1 MHYFKHFLDQSVWLA
16 ICRQVAQ
23 EEVYVRLLTQPGDG
37 LGPLITAVKR
47 AQQRVEIVIF
57 RFDDAALE
65 QALVAAAER
74 GVKVSALIAFTNH
87 GGEKNLRKLEARFLA
102 KGITVARTADD
113 LQRYHGKMV
122 IIDGRE
128 LHLLSYNYTHLDVDK
143 SRSFGIVT
151 TNRALV
157 QEASRLFECD
167 CARQPY
173 SAGCSRFVV
182 SPINARRELA
192 EFIRGARK
200 QLLIYDVEIADTAM
214 IRLIQERARA
224 GVAVRIIGTFCGKT
238 KTADPVAAHKLAT
251 LRLHTR
257 LMVRD
262 HRRIFLGS
270 QSLRRTELDAR
281 REIGIIVDD
290 LKAAAAI
297 EKIFERDWEQSASE
311 KPAAIPELTGRK
323 ALKKVAKA
331 ISKNLPPAHALAD
344 AIREEFQQQTNGRVD
359 RRAVESAVK
368 GAVKEAVKDAVKKAV
383 STVVDDAIKDDSHAD
398 DNRRAEHRPGPHRRR
413 AAGAGGNRG
422 HAESGR

>member
-1 MHYFKHFLDQSVWLA
+1 M
-16 ICRQVAQ
+16 
-23 EEVYVRLLTQPGDG
+23 RLLTQPGDG

-47 AQQRVEIVIF
+47 AQQRVDIVIF

-65 QALVAAAER
+65 LALVAAAER

-122 IIDGRE
+122 IVDGRE
-128 LHLLSYNYTHLDVDK
+128 LHLLTYNFTHLDVDK
-143 SRSFGIVT
+143 SRSFGIIT

-157 QEASRLFECD
+157 QEAAKLFECD

-173 SAGCSRFVV
+173 TAGNSRFLV
-182 SPINARRELA
+182 SPVNARRELA
-192 EFIRGARK
+192 EFIRGAK
-200 QLLIYDVEIADTAM
+200 KSLVVYDVEIADASM
-214 IRLIQERARA
+214 IRLLEERARA
-224 GVAVRIIGTFCGKT
+224 GVDVRIIGAFGGKN
-238 KTADPVAAHKLAT
+238 KAASRLQVRELAA

-262 HRRIFLGS
+262 HRRVFLGS

-281 REIGIIVDD
+281 REIGAIVDD
-290 LKAAAAI
+290 HKAAAAI
-297 EKIFERDWEQSASE
+297 EKIFEHDWEQAASA
-311 KPAAIPELTGRK
+311 KAIAVPDLTGRR

-331 ISKNLPPAHALAD
+331 ITKSLPPAPALAT
-344 AIREEFQQQTNGRVD
+344 AIREEFQQQTNGKVD
-359 RRAVESAVK
+359 RRAVEIAVK

-383 STVVDDAIKDDSHAD
+383 SSVVDGAIKANGNAD
-398 DNRRAEHRPGPHRRR
+398 AD
-413 AAGAGGNRG
+413 RG
-422 HAESGR
+422 